1 MPRFVSDYQAV
12 LPSLFVIITTAGK
25 EGLQR
30 PRLKPIGG
38 CRNAWILT
46 QIETNRGVSGWAKLT
61 VGPPDQL
68 SDLPAIHS
76 EHHIS
81 RLSSPKQPSFGWSR
95 LTMHIAQQES
105 HHVSV
110 LAAQGETAALRA
122 AVIALAERERTTPG
136 DVLTACRDD
145 FQQTAAHMAAKAGQT
160 RTLSLLSSQ
169 ILLVV
174 QYSTC
179 LNHGG

>member
-1 MPRFVSDYQAV
+1 
-12 LPSLFVIITTAGK
+12 
-25 EGLQR
+25 
-30 PRLKPIGG
+30 
-38 CRNAWILT
+38 
-46 QIETNRGVSGWAKLT
+46 
-61 VGPPDQL
+61 
-68 SDLPAIHS
+68 
-76 EHHIS
+76 
-81 RLSSPKQPSFGWSR
+81 
-95 LTMHIAQQES
+95 MHIAQQES